1 MVNRVKMLD
10 SIVGT
15 SLSDV
20 QGAFD
25 DLVGTLLDN
34 ETEDCTHIVY
44 VTLVGVKEIHT
55 EIAYV
60 HIMTHSEEASECM
73 IYVSPMLLEGVL
85 DSNMRLTDANTS
97 PSGYIFE
104 TDLQSH
110 RDLAYYGMITNGWG
124 NSFNVYGTIQL
135 DNNGKIPDI
144 VDADADYFL
153 EFTRIDDDDIVT
165 VTLSALNE
173 VNEDYKNELESALHG
188 AAVEGDFDDNPYSDV
203 YLAQQ

>member
-10 SIVGT
+10 SVVGT
-15 SLSDV
+15 SVSDV
-20 QGAFD
+20 QNAFD
-25 DLVGTLLDN
+25 DLVGSLLDN

-44 VTLVGVKEIHT
+44 ATVVGVKEIHT

-60 HIMTHSEEASECM
+60 HIMTHSEKANECM
-73 IYVSPMLLEGVL
+73 IYVSPMLLEGIL

-97 PSGYIFE
+97 PSGFILE
-104 TDLQSH
+104 TDLQAH
-110 RDLAYYGMITNGWG
+110 PDLVNYGMITNGWG
-124 NSFNVYGTIQL
+124 NSFNVYGTIRL
-135 DNNGKIPDI
+135 NENGHIPEI
-144 VDADADYFL
+144 VDDDADYFL

-165 VTLSALNE
+165 VTLSALND